1 MKSVVMALL
10 TFFALTSFAQEKKEN
25 EESLEKQLIDSN
37 IAISNWFDS
46 MAEGLDLFLVGKKLT
61 KEKNASYIKIEN
73 TSSQMEG
80 EGFSNSSSFNINLR
94 LPNLEEYWQLKFT
107 SYDEKEEN
115 RNVRSGYLR
124 QTQREKN
131 LGATVGLFRKLGHV
145 KTSFLPRIGL
155 QDPLKVSQTLRF
167 ESVADLK
174 TYQVNP
180 KLEFYANADNGTGI
194 FWNLNFNFTLNKVLS
209 FTLLNEANYEDKA
222 HLYSAGNGFSLGQ
235 FVTPSSTI
243 AWALTFNSN
252 NRPSYHLESY
262 VVSIAWNQLLYKK
275 ILDYQIIPHLDFSK
289 EFSFRGRTGLIFN
302 LNLTF

>member
-1 MKSVVMALL
+1 MALL

>member
-1 MKSVVMALL
+1 M
-10 TFFALTSFAQEKKEN
+10 
-25 EESLEKQLIDSN
+25 
-37 IAISNWFDS
+37 
-46 MAEGLDLFLVGKKLT
+46 
-61 KEKNASYIKIEN
+61 
-73 TSSQMEG
+73 
-80 EGFSNSSSFNINLR
+80 
-94 LPNLEEYWQLKFT
+94 
-107 SYDEKEEN
+107 
-115 RNVRSGYLR
+115 
-124 QTQREKN
+124 
-131 LGATVGLFRKLGHV
+131 
-145 KTSFLPRIGL
+145 
-155 QDPLKVSQTLRF
+155 SQTLRF

-174 TYQVNP
+174 TYQINP

-235 FVTPSSTI
+235 FVTPTSTI

-275 ILDYQIIPHLDFSK
+275 ILDYQIIPHLDFNK
-289 EFSFRGRTGLIFN
+289 EFSFKGRTGLIFN